1 MKNKMFRIFFLIFLL
16 LQNIANAQD
25 QLFNFKT
32 KSIEIEENGNLIN
45 AKNGKAISKDG
56 NFEIIADNFQYL
68 KDSNV
73 LKINGNA
80 LIIIKSPSLRIKF
93 DKGLIDQK
101 ESKFE
106 AYGKIEVNEINKNIG
121 IKTEKIIFDYSNDIL
136 FSPSN
141 SVIDD
146 NYGNNLIVDSFNYT
160 INKNLLKINNL
171 NLTDKNKNN
180 LKASIAYL
188 NTKTNNLFGK
198 DIFVNLDNKS
208 FSKDNEPRL
217 KGNKV
222 MDSDT
227 TTEITKGVFTT
238 CKRRDGCPPW
248 QLSAKKIR
256 HDKINQTIHYEQAYL
271 KIYDTPIIYFPK
283 FYHPDPTVN
292 RKSGFLA
299 PAVKNSNNRKS
310 FLDLPY
316 YLVISD
322 NKDATFSPR
331 FYNHEEFLL
340 QTEYRQVNDK
350 SNHVSDFSFKID
362 DDKNLI
368 SHLFYDYNKIFNSNN
383 TSDSNVAIKFQKT
396 SKDTYIKK
404 NNIESKLITDENI
417 LENSIKFDL
426 SKNDMSASF
435 ETIIYEDLN
444 KENNDRYEYLIPN
457 VNFVKNLDNKT
468 SLDGNFTFKSQG
480 LAKNYNTNV
489 FETVNI
495 NDLIFKS
502 SPKITKEGFY
512 NNYEFIIKNSNTDA
526 QNSASYKNKENIFL
540 SGLMQLNSSLPLV
553 QTNENYKKII
563 NPKLA
568 LKIAPSYTKDSRN
581 NETRVD
587 ISNVYS
593 LNRALE
599 KDMIEGGVSL
609 AYGNEFS
616 VFDKKNQTEIFNFE
630 IANNLRLKENDDL
643 PGNSQIGQTVSS
655 IFNEISY
662 KPNEMINIKYNSS
675 IKNNLS
681 DVNYENLITE
691 FRISNL
697 VTSFDYLNHNNSLDK
712 NSYLTNTTEWLFD
725 DSSLLAFSTR
735 KNKTI
740 DLTEYY
746 NLAYQYKNDC
756 LSASIEYDKEFY
768 TDRDVRPNES
778 IFLRLTIIPFG
789 QTSSPNFKK

>member
-1 MKNKMFRIFFLIFLL
+1 MKNKLFKNFFFIFLL
-16 LQNIANAQD
+16 FQSIANGQD
-25 QLFNFKT
+25 QLFNFET
-32 KSIEIEENGNLIN
+32 KSIEIVEKGNLIN
-45 AKNGKAISKDG
+45 AKNGKAISKDQ
-56 NFEIIADNFQYL
+56 NFEITANNFQYINES
-68 KDSNV
+68 KV

-80 LIIIKSPSLRIKF
+80 LIVIKSPNLKIKF
-93 DKGLIDQK
+93 DNGLINQK
-101 ESKFE
+101 ESIFE
-106 AYGKIEVNEINKNIG
+106 AYGKIEVKEINRNID
-121 IKTEKIIFDYSNDIL
+121 IKTKKIIFDYNNDIL
-136 FSPSN
+136 YSPSN
-141 SVIDD
+141 SIIKD
-146 NYGNNLIVDSFNYT
+146 NRGNNIVVDSFNYS
-160 INKNLLKINNL
+160 INENLLKINNL

-180 LKASIAYL
+180 LKTSIAYI

-198 DIFVNLDNKS
+198 DIFLNLDNKS

-222 MDSDT
+222 MDSET
-227 TTEITKGVFTT
+227 STEITKGVFTT

-256 HDKINQTIHYEQAYL
+256 HDKINKTINYENAFL
-271 KIYDTPIIYFPK
+271 EIYDTPVIYFPK

-299 PAVKNSNNRKS
+299 PAVKSSNNRKN
-310 FLDLPY
+310 FLNLPY
-316 YLVISD
+316 YLVLSD

-331 FYNHEEFLL
+331 FYKHEEFLL
-340 QTEYRQVNDK
+340 QTEYRQVNEK
-350 SNHVSDFSFKID
+350 SSHISDFSFKVD
-362 DDKNLI
+362 DDKNLK
-368 SHLFYDYNKIFNSNN
+368 SHLFYFFNKRLNLNE
-383 TSDSNVAIKFQKT
+383 TSDSNIEIKVQKT

-404 NNIESKLITDENI
+404 NKIQSKLISDETI
-417 LENSIKFDL
+417 LENSIKFNL
-426 SKNDMSASF
+426 SKNDMSADIK
-435 ETIIYEDLN
+435 TIIYEDLD
-444 KENNDRYEYLIPN
+444 KEDNDRYEYVLPK
-457 VNFVKNLDNKT
+457 VDFVKKIDNKT

-489 FETVNI
+489 FETINI

-502 SPKITKEGFY
+502 SPKISEKGFY

-526 QNSASYKNKENIFL
+526 QNSINYKKKENIYL

-553 QTNENYKKII
+553 QMNEKYKKII

-568 LKIAPSYTKDSRN
+568 LKIAPNYTKDSRN
-581 NETRVD
+581 DENRID

-593 LNRALE
+593 LNRTTE
-599 KDMIEGGVSL
+599 NDMIEGGVSL
-609 AYGNEFS
+609 TYGNEFS
-616 VFDKKNQTEIFNFE
+616 IFNKKNEFEIFNFE

-643 PGNSQIGQTVSS
+643 PRNSQIGQTVSS

-662 KPNEMINIKYNSS
+662 RPNEMIKIKYNSS

-681 DVNYENLITE
+681 DVNYENLVTE
-691 FRISNL
+691 FKIGNL
-697 VTSFDYLNHNNSLDK
+697 VTSFDYLNHNNSLDR
-712 NSYLTNTTEWLFD
+712 NSYLENSTQW
-725 DSSLLAFSTR
+725 SLDKSNMLSFSTR

-768 TDRDVRPNES
+768 ADRDIRPNES
-778 IFLRLTIIPFG
+778 IFFRLTIIPFG
-789 QTSSPNFKK
+789 QTSSPNFKN